1 MLALLGVLLIILWL
15 IGLFAHIAGGFI
27 LLLLLVAVIMFIA
40 HFVRG
45 KTA

>member
-27 LLLLLVAVIMFIA
+27 HLLLLVAVIMFIA